1 MQEPVT
7 VEAPKKGRGRAKKT
21 VAVEVESETVQ
32 EVEEKQEV
40 SSPVK

>member
-21 VAVEVESETVQ
+21 VEVESETVQ
-32 EVEEKQEV
+32 EVEEKQEA

>member
-7 VEAPKKGRGRAKKT
+7 VDAPKKGRGRAKKT
-21 VAVEVESETVQ
+21 VAVESETVQ